1 MRVGRIRITEARRK
15 LYEAEAR
22 AVLADISRWGT
33 RHEIAVARRELRYWS
48 DKSVVTRR

>member
-1 MRVGRIRITEARRK
+1 MRIGKIRVTEARRQ

-33 RHEIAVARRELRYWS
+33 RHEIAEARRELRYWS
-48 DKSVVTRR
+48 DKSVVTTR

>member
-1 MRVGRIRITEARRK
+1 MRIGRIRITEAQRRRC
-15 LYEAEAR
+15 EREAR

-48 DKSVVTRR
+48 DKSVVTHR